1 MFVSI
6 LLYIFGL
13 QFPESSLSNCII
25 FITTVLLLV
34 ILFLVFALYNN
45 NNIYKMKILLF
56 DNYDSFTYNLLHI
69 LKELGADVEVHRN
82 DKISLEE
89 IERFD
94 KILLSPGPG
103 IPEEAGILLPLIR
116 RYAPTKSILGV
127 CLGEQAIGEA
137 FGATLINLT
146 DVHHGVCSDIRIVA
160 KDPIFEGLEPGIRV
174 GRYHSWAVS
183 KENFPDCL
191 EITAVDTEEGQI
203 MGLRHREY
211 NVRGIQ
217 FHPES
222 VLTPKG
228 KTIIENWLKR

>member
-1 MFVSI
+1 MPRLPHSDSI
-6 LLYIFGL
+6 LSYHFEGMRRGT
-13 QFPESSLSNCII
+13 PR
-25 FITTVLLLV
+25 
-34 ILFLVFALYNN
+34 LYNN

-211 NVRGIQ
+211 DVRGIQ

>member
-1 MFVSI
+1 
-6 LLYIFGL
+6 
-13 QFPESSLSNCII
+13 
-25 FITTVLLLV
+25 
-34 ILFLVFALYNN
+34 
-45 NNIYKMKILLF
+45 MKVLLF

-82 DKISLEE
+82 DKITLDEVD
-89 IERFD
+89 RFD

-127 CLGEQAIGEA
+127 CLGEQAIGQA

-146 DVHHGVCSDIRIVA
+146 DVHHGVCSDIRIKA
-160 KDPIFEGLEPGIRV
+160 KEPLFAGLEPGFRA

-191 EITAVDTEEGQI
+191 EITAEDMEEGQI
-203 MGLRHREY
+203 MALRHREY
-211 NVRGIQ
+211 DVRGIQ

-228 KTIIENWLKR
+228 KTIIANWVRGIE

>member
-1 MFVSI
+1 MPRLPQSDSI
-6 LLYIFGL
+6 LSYHFERMRRGT
-13 QFPESSLSNCII
+13 PR
-25 FITTVLLLV
+25 
-34 ILFLVFALYNN
+34 LYNN

-191 EITAVDTEEGQI
+191 EITAVDTEEAQI

-211 NVRGIQ
+211 DVRGIQ

>member
-1 MFVSI
+1 VPRLPQSDSI
-6 LLYIFGL
+6 LSYHFERMRRGT
-13 QFPESSLSNCII
+13 PR
-25 FITTVLLLV
+25 
-34 ILFLVFALYNN
+34 LYNN

-211 NVRGIQ
+211 DVRGIQ

>member
-1 MFVSI
+1 MPRLPQSDSI
-6 LLYIFGL
+6 LSYHFERMRRGT
-13 QFPESSLSNCII
+13 PR
-25 FITTVLLLV
+25 
-34 ILFLVFALYNN
+34 LYNN

-103 IPEEAGILLPLIR
+103 VPEEAGILLPLIR

-211 NVRGIQ
+211 DVRGIQ

>member
-1 MFVSI
+1 MPRLPQSDSI
-6 LLYIFGL
+6 LSYHFERMRRGT
-13 QFPESSLSNCII
+13 PR
-25 FITTVLLLV
+25 
-34 ILFLVFALYNN
+34 LYNN

-94 KILLSPGPG
+94 KTLLSSGPG

>member
-1 MFVSI
+1 MPRLPQSDSI
-6 LLYIFGL
+6 LSYHCERMRRGT
-13 QFPESSLSNCII
+13 PR
-25 FITTVLLLV
+25 
-34 ILFLVFALYNN
+34 LYNN

-217 FHPES
+217 SHPES